1 MTEISKPIYYLSL
14 LGLLPVIAGVLGS
27 FNFLMLGVEINIW
40 LYKFGLLF
48 SALILSF
55 LGGCLFVFEILLKP
69 KLEFKG
75 LVLSIMPS
83 LWAIISINLPMSSFL
98 LAIGFLA
105 ILERERILQRNCELP
120 PGWLRVRLHLTTLLI
135 IALIVMGFNA

>member
-75 LVLSIMPS
+75 LVLSIIPS

-105 ILERERILQRNCELP
+105 ILERERILRRNCKLP
-120 PGWLRVRLHLTTLLI
+120 PGWLRMRLHLTTLLI

>member
-14 LGLLPVIAGVLGS
+14 LGLLPVIAGALGS

-75 LVLSIMPS
+75 LVLSIIPS

-98 LAIGFLA
+98 LAVGFLA
-105 ILERERILQRNCELP
+105 ILERERILRRNCKLP
-120 PGWLRVRLHLTTLLI
+120 PGWLRMRLHLTTLLI

>member
-105 ILERERILQRNCELP
+105 ILERERILQRNYELP
-120 PGWLRVRLHLTTLLI
+120 PGWLRMRLHLTTLLI